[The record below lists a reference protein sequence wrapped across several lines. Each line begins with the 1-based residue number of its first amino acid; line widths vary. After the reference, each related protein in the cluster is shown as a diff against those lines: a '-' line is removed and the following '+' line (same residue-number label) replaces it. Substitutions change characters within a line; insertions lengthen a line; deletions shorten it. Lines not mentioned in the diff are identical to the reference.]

1 MSDRPG
7 RGASLV
13 ALPLDYTVVDLE
25 TTGLNPDCD
34 EIIELAALKVRNG
47 EVAGTFQQLVC
58 PEFGI
63 NEFIEEL
70 TGISNEMVA
79 EAPAIVDALPSFLD
93 FVGND
98 IVLGHNVAFD
108 VNFIYDFSSRT
119 LGRLFRNDFVNTIRI
134 ARKAAP
140 GLDCYRLAPLCE
152 RFGVEMTGFHRALA
166 DCAATN
172 CLYLEMRKRFPSE
185 AAFQQLFAEVGRTN
199 WPCKA
204 DARTIHAHVPA
215 SEIDT
220 SHPLYGKRVVFTGKL
235 DLYSR
240 REAMQI
246 VADFGG
252 INENGVTKKTDYLV
266 LGCNDYCAAIR
277 NGKSSKQKR
286 AEEYMLSGTGIAI
299 MDEKTF
305 YDMLSPCNL

>member
-1 MSDRPG
+1 MSNRPG
-7 RGASLV
+7 RGVSLV

-25 TTGLNPDCD
+25 TTGLNPECD

-47 EVAGTFQQLVC
+47 KVAGTFQQLVR

-63 NEFIEEL
+63 VDFIEEL

-79 EAPAIVDALPSFLD
+79 EAPIIADVLPSFLD

-108 VNFIYDFSSRT
+108 INFIYDYSSRV
-119 LGRLFRNDFVNTIRI
+119 LGRRFGNDFVNTIRI
-134 ARKAAP
+134 AKKVVP
-140 GLDCYRLAPLCE
+140 GLDCYRLAPLCDF
-152 RFGVEMTGFHRALA
+152 FGIEAEGFHRALA

-172 CLYLEMRKRFPSE
+172 CLYMEMRKRFSSE
-185 AAFQQLFAEVGRTN
+185 AAFQQLFAGNGRPS
-199 WPCKA
+199 WICKA

-215 SEIDT
+215 NEFDT

-277 NGKSSKQKR
+277 NGKSSKQKK
-286 AEEYMLSGTGIAI
+286 AEEYMLLGTGIAI

-305 YDMLSPCNL
+305 YEMLSPCNQ